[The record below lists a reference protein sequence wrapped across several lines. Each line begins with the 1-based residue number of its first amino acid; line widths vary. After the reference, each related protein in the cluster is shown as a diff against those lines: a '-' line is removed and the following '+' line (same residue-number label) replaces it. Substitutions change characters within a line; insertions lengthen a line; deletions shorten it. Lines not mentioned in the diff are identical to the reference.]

1 MTREPALFGTE
12 LKQNALATAATTAD
26 ERSAAGR
33 QPGCHP
39 PRKQPDD
46 AAGLSRWGG
55 LAWAGRA
62 GAGWSGW
69 AREAGW
75 GGSIHPM
82 PPHGTAALCL
92 QPSTVHPSV
101 HPSVYPHHPSS
112 FLARPSPPHD
122 RGHGLTW
129 PSGSLSLASLSHVR
143 FLFSPPAPARSHAHS
158 SPPVSFLPRI
168 RQQSLPSI
176 SLCLCRPPRIIVACL
191 SALRGL
197 FSHTR
202 VTVAITLTAARCD
215 VVVQSLL
222 AAPLPLRACRTQCV
236 SSLNRT
242 LASFPG
248 PPVPRETRDN
258 LCITTQFS
266 CPLRLLPPVLLF
278 LKPSTLLRHPRSSR
292 FAKRLST
299 GHSRRPAT
307 IESYRFVVEALP
319 QHSFLSC
326 ALHHV
331 LDRRADLH
339 LADRFFRRANQPDDV
354 AMSNVTGGTAPPAVT
369 PTTPVPTQSTPQ
381 QPTTPPTP
389 SSSSPSPTP
398 PTTSSTP
405 TPTTPSSSSTPPTTS
420 STPPPT
426 TSSTPPPTTSST
438 PITSSTP
445 PTTSSSSTP
454 EPTTSLPPTTVVT
467 ETPSTTSTAVTTVIR
482 TTTPLPSSS
491 SPSATTSSTSTPT
504 PNDQAGSGS
513 GGLSQGSKVAIGVV
527 VPIAAIAILAI
538 LGLFWWKKRRARQE
552 AEEQRRKE
560 VEDYAYNPNAD
571 PTIPAVGLAADN
583 SYEMREDGGSGYR
596 GWGSTTAA
604 GSTGRKAST
613 TMSGGM
619 PGGAYSDVTSPT
631 RVANSEARS
640 GEPLLDGS
648 SSPDGEILGAMGPS
662 AANNRGGDVR
672 RGPSNASSSYSAAGR
687 SEGSDGGV
695 YGNGGGGGA
704 YYDQYAQ
711 NPYSDQRPQELP
723 GQAVI
728 RDNPARRNTRIENP
742 AHYPQQSAGI
752 AQNF

>member
-1 MTREPALFGTE
+1 
-12 LKQNALATAATTAD
+12 
-26 ERSAAGR
+26 
-33 QPGCHP
+33 
-39 PRKQPDD
+39 
-46 AAGLSRWGG
+46 
-55 LAWAGRA
+55 
-62 GAGWSGW
+62 
-69 AREAGW
+69 
-75 GGSIHPM
+75 
-82 PPHGTAALCL
+82 
-92 QPSTVHPSV
+92 
-101 HPSVYPHHPSS
+101 
-112 FLARPSPPHD
+112 
-122 RGHGLTW
+122 
-129 PSGSLSLASLSHVR
+129 
-143 FLFSPPAPARSHAHS
+143 
-158 SPPVSFLPRI
+158 
-168 RQQSLPSI
+168 
-176 SLCLCRPPRIIVACL
+176 
-191 SALRGL
+191 
-197 FSHTR
+197 
-202 VTVAITLTAARCD
+202 
-215 VVVQSLL
+215 
-222 AAPLPLRACRTQCV
+222 
-236 SSLNRT
+236 
-242 LASFPG
+242 
-248 PPVPRETRDN
+248 
-258 LCITTQFS
+258 
-266 CPLRLLPPVLLF
+266 
-278 LKPSTLLRHPRSSR
+278 
-292 FAKRLST
+292 
-299 GHSRRPAT
+299 
-307 IESYRFVVEALP
+307 
-319 QHSFLSC
+319 
-326 ALHHV
+326 
-331 LDRRADLH
+331 
-339 LADRFFRRANQPDDV
+339 
-354 AMSNVTGGTAPPAVT
+354 MSNVTGGTAPPAVT